1 MKLIAFLNAISK
13 VKNPMKIIRMLD
25 ALLYWIRGLTKV
37 QYFIQNH

>member
-25 ALLYWIRGLTKV
+25 ALFYWIRGLTKV